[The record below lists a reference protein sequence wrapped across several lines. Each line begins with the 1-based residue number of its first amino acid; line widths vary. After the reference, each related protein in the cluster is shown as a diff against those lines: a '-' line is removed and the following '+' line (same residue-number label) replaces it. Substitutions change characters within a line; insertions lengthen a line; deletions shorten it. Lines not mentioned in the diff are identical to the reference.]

1 LRSIS
6 VFIVVAGALALL
18 AVRSVAGPEK
28 VMFPVYQNQVLVTIV
43 DRPDIKEVRDVYAT
57 QEAVETARA
66 GGPLPSGA
74 VLTLV
79 HFKARVNDKGELV
92 KDPNGRLVKG
102 DLDRIGVM
110 EKRTG
115 WGAEYPD
122 DIRNG
127 EWEYALFRP
136 DGTRNEAA
144 NIKACFQCHKPKA
157 AQDFIFKFE
166 ELKTSR

>member
-1 LRSIS
+1 MNRLIL
-6 VFIVVAGALALL
+6 VFVVALL
-18 AVRSVAGPEK
+18 LFASLTMAGPEK
-28 VMFPVYQNQVLVTIV
+28 VAFPPYQSHVLYAVV

-57 QEAVETARA
+57 PEALKMARA
-66 GGPLPSGA
+66 SQPLPSGT

-79 HFKARVNDKGELV
+79 HFKARVDDKGELV

-115 WGAEYPD
+115 WGVEYPD
-122 DIRNG
+122 DSRNG

-136 DGTRNEAA
+136 VGSRNEQA
-144 NIKACFQCHKPKA
+144 NIKACFQCHKPKSGL
-157 AQDFIFKFE
+157 DFVFTFSQLISTQK
-166 ELKTSR
+166 

>member
-1 LRSIS
+1 MKRAIL
-6 VFIVVAGALALL
+6 FLTTMLLVA
-18 AVRSVAGPEK
+18 VPVMAGPEK
-28 VMFPVYQNQVLVTIV
+28 VIFPLYQTHVLVTIV

-57 QEAVETARA
+57 PEAIKMARSS
-66 GGPLPSGA
+66 GSLPSGT

-79 HFKARVNDKGELV
+79 HFKAKVNDKGELV

-115 WGAEYPD
+115 WGAEYAD
-122 DIRNG
+122 DMRNG

-136 DGTRNEAA
+136 DGARNETA
-144 NIKACFQCHKPKA
+144 NIKGCFQCHKPKSG
-157 AQDFIFKFE
+157 QDFVFKFE
-166 ELKTSR
+166 ELRTSR

>member
-1 LRSIS
+1 MNRVIL
-6 VFIVVAGALALL
+6 LTTALL
-18 AVRSVAGPEK
+18 FLVLPAAAGPEK
-28 VMFPVYQNQVLVTIV
+28 VVFPLYQGHVFIAEA
-43 DRPDIKEVRDVYAT
+43 DRPDLKEVRQIYAT
-57 QEAVETARA
+57 PEAARMARA
-66 GGPLPSGA
+66 GQPLSSGT

-136 DGTRNEAA
+136 DGTRNETA
-144 NIKACFQCHKPKA
+144 NLKACFQCHKPKS
-157 AQDFIFKFE
+157 AQDFVFKFE
-166 ELKTSR
+166 ELRTPK

>member
-1 LRSIS
+1 MSRVL
-6 VFIVVAGALALL
+6 IVAAAFLLL
-18 AVRSVAGPEK
+18 AVPTVAGPEK
-28 VMFPVYQNQVLVTIV
+28 VMFPLYQNHVLVTIV
-43 DRPDIKEVRDVYAT
+43 DRPDVKEVRDVYAT
-57 QEAVETARA
+57 PEAVKTARA
-66 GGPLPSGA
+66 GGPLPSGT

-79 HFKARVNDKGELV
+79 HFKARVNDKDEPV

-102 DLDRIGVM
+102 NLDRIGVM

-144 NIKACFQCHKPKA
+144 NIKACFQCHKPKD
-157 AQDFIFKFE
+157 AQDFVFKFE